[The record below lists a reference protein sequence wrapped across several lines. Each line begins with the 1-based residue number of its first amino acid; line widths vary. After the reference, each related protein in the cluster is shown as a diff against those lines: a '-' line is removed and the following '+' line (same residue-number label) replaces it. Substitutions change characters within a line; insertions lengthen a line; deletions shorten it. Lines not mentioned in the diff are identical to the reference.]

1 MINLK
6 INYNMNVL
14 IGLVLIGYGGYQLY
28 SSLKNKYEKLIE
40 LYNKEHIGIN
50 AYIQLFLGGV
60 GSIIM
65 GVFILY
71 KEFFDGGFQ
80 WQP

>member
-1 MINLK
+1 MDI
-6 INYNMNVL
+6 L
-14 IGLVLIGYGGYQLY
+14 IGLALVSYGGYQLY
-28 SSLKNKYEKLIE
+28 SSLKNKYEKLKE

-50 AYIQLFLGGV
+50 AYIQLLVGV
-60 GSIIM
+60 IGSIIM
-65 GVFILY
+65 GLFILY